1 MELIIRAWSADARTF
16 SLFNTI
22 FMSGFYL
29 DMGVLGVFKA
39 YKAEPEEQGC
49 AAELGI
55 FALTLQNMGHKDS
68 ASGS

>member
-1 MELIIRAWSADARTF
+1 
-16 SLFNTI
+16 
-22 FMSGFYL
+22 MSGFYL
-29 DMGVLGVFKA
+29 DMGVLGVFKT

-55 FALTLQNMGHKDS
+55 FALTLQNIGHKDS